1 MSEAMSG
8 ERLAVGA
15 RGNEGRGSR
24 TPPRANWGRWVFG
37 AALVLLMIF
46 TLFPFYWAIVASFTS
61 DAALF
66 ANPSL
71 IPSHLIFDHYRVL
84 FTDRDFITPI
94 RNSLVVAGTTTLFC
108 LVVGTLAAYALAR
121 IEFRGKAPIMAFIL
135 AVTMFPQISIVSPL
149 YLLLR
154 SVRLIDTYPGLIMPY
169 MTFAMPLTV
178 WVLTGSI
185 RQIPKDLEEAAHVDG
200 ASRRQSFLKI
210 LLPLAVPR
218 LATTGILTSIYCWN
232 EFLFALS
239 FTLGPGRQTVPV
251 AIALFRGQYQV
262 PWGEILAA
270 AVVATAPV
278 AALVLVFQRRIGQGL
293 TAGAVKG

>member
-1 MSEAMSG
+1 MKSSS
-8 ERLAVGA
+8 RS
-15 RGNEGRGSR
+15 GRG
-24 TPPRANWGRWVFG
+24 WGRWVFG
-37 AALVLLMIF
+37 AALVLLMLF
-46 TLFPFYWAIVASFTS
+46 TLFPFYWAIVASVTS

-66 ANPSL
+66 RDPSL
-71 IPSHLIFDHYRVL
+71 WPQHIMLDHYRAL

-121 IEFRGKAPIMAFIL
+121 LEFRGKAAIMAFIL

-154 SVRLIDTYPGLIMPY
+154 SLHLIDTYPGLIMPY

-200 ASRRQSFLKI
+200 ATRRQSFTRI
-210 LLPLAVPR
+210 LLPLAVPS
-218 LATTGILTSIYCWN
+218 LATTGILTFIYCWN

-239 FTLGPGRQTVPV
+239 FTLGPERQTVPV

-278 AALVLVFQRRIGQGL
+278 AALVLFFQRRIVQGL